1 MTSDRHLTPRRLTS
15 LLLAAGALMTGAPAH
30 ALIFIHSADPAF
42 NTTAPTGDLAD
53 SGWQFQGTWGGLLGT
68 PVAPNYFV
76 TAKHGGGSVGG
87 TFTYQGTPFT
97 TTARFDHP
105 TADLTL
111 WQVTGAFGMWAPL
124 YTGTDEVGQGLVV
137 FGRSATRGAEV
148 TVPGAS
154 PSDLRGWLWGSTGG
168 AQRWGENRVD
178 SAVNYAGADYLLAGF
193 SYDGGANE
201 ATLAGGDSGGGVF
214 IRDGSTWKLAG
225 INYAVEATFRTTADG
240 ATFNAAIF
248 DAGGLFGDTGDG
260 FTLLPDSSAD
270 LEASFYSTRISAY
283 AGWIQ
288 EVTAVPEPTA
298 PAGFAG
304 IGLVAFALAR
314 RLRNRG
320 RARETSPRH
329 RGRAS

>member
-1 MTSDRHLTPRRLTS
+1 MTSPRRTLHR
-15 LLLAAGALMTGAPAH
+15 LIAPLLAAGALLTGSPAH
-30 ALIFIHSADPAF
+30 AVIFINSADPAF
-42 NTTAPTGDLAD
+42 NTTAPIGDLAD

-68 PVAPNYFV
+68 PVASNFFV

-97 TTARFDHP
+97 ATARFDHP

-111 WQVTGAFGMWAPL
+111 WQVDEAFGTWAPL

-178 SAVNYAGADYLLAGF
+178 SAVTYAGADYLLAGF

-214 IRDGSTWKLAG
+214 LRDGSTWKLAG
-225 INYAVEATFRTTADG
+225 INYAVEATFRTSADG

-248 DAGGLFGDTGDG
+248 DAGGLFADTGSGFAAVPDG
-260 FTLLPDSSAD
+260 VAN
-270 LEASFYSTRISAY
+270 LEASFYATRISSY
-283 AGWIQ
+283 AAWIGS
-288 EVTAVPEPTA
+288 VTAVPEPAVT
-298 PAGFAG
+298 
-304 IGLVAFALAR
+304 GLLAAFALLGFAVAR
-314 RLRNRG
+314 RRF
-320 RARETSPRH
+320 
-329 RGRAS
+329 